1 LIGYPK
7 CEQIISSDLY
17 SAGAPYRLV
26 NSTFGKKKLQEVK
39 MWLYLSIGYCVIG
52 FIIGINHLSN
62 GKVGAGGQLVTIAA
76 SILLW
81 PLFVA
86 IK

>member
-1 LIGYPK
+1 
-7 CEQIISSDLY
+7 
-17 SAGAPYRLV
+17 
-26 NSTFGKKKLQEVK
+26 

-62 GKVGAGGQLVTIAA
+62 GKVGAGGPLVTIAA